1 MLYLSA
7 PLFFAHRIVCEI
19 SHCLLAPHA
28 NMLSSVTFLTQIGH
42 YNTDF
47 PISSWQPVPRL
58 LAAACRHLAR
68 RFFLT
73 QPAAPA
79 KKQQP
84 TCLGNRLQSVRALMT
99 DLGLTNPNQSLGHEL
114 IAADHLPRGIKAQ
127 AARQTRRIYPA
138 ITPCL
143 VTNYGVFGLQLRRI
157 WLPFCC

>member
-1 MLYLSA
+1 MT
-7 PLFFAHRIVCEI
+7 IVNYDTP
-19 SHCLLAPHA
+19 S
-28 NMLSSVTFLTQIGH
+28 

-99 DLGLTNPNQSLGHEL
+99 DLGLTYLTF
-114 IAADHLPRGIKAQ
+114 IKAKLMFIYAIRVQ
-127 AARQTRRIYPA
+127 LVNSCFEMFHRIA
-138 ITPCL
+138 
-143 VTNYGVFGLQLRRI
+143 
-157 WLPFCC
+157 

>member
-1 MLYLSA
+1 MAFPLS
-7 PLFFAHRIVCEI
+7 
-19 SHCLLAPHA
+19 
-28 NMLSSVTFLTQIGH
+28 QIGH

-99 DLGLTNPNQSLGHEL
+99 DLGLYQERQQPWVGREL
-114 IAADHLPRGIKAQ
+114 FIYRDVDYLYVITRHLQ
-127 AARQTRRIYPA
+127 
-138 ITPCL
+138 
-143 VTNYGVFGLQLRRI
+143 
-157 WLPFCC
+157 

>member
-1 MLYLSA
+1 MT
-7 PLFFAHRIVCEI
+7 IVNYDTP
-19 SHCLLAPHA
+19 S
-28 NMLSSVTFLTQIGH
+28 

-84 TCLGNRLQSVRALMT
+84 TCLGNRLQSVQALLT
-99 DLGLTNPNQSLGHEL
+99 DLGLTKTQRNFNTENGHILKKIFLATEYAL
-114 IAADHLPRGIKAQ
+114 FSAFCKLLKV
-127 AARQTRRIYPA
+127 RI
-138 ITPCL
+138 L
-143 VTNYGVFGLQLRRI
+143 KRI
-157 WLPFCC
+157 DKIRTAFCA